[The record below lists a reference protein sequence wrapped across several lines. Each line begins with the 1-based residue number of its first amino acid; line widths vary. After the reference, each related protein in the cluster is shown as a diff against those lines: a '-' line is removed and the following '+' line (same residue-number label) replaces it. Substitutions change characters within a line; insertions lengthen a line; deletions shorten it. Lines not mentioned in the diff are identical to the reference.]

1 MRAVRLLLLSTF
13 LASCPEQLGDRCGPS
28 LPPCPSQAE
37 CVDSRCRWSLAQ
49 GGGSGG
55 GTTGP
60 VTSGGASGGGTVS
73 GDDSGVTDGGVD
85 AGLAPDAG
93 RVITVIDLDLY
104 VQPDGGTS
112 PYPKQGAQ
120 AVAVFF
126 LVDGGELRLTLETD
140 GGGLFS
146 MPHAPSGVWLAEV
159 RRPSEPPV
167 FLNVLGDQADLSRV
181 QTSGRPG
188 VSLSASL
195 ALDFQ
200 LTVSQWEETD
210 SLELISEA
218 AGTRIVVNPAAA
230 SGTTLLTD
238 TINPVLV
245 EGSAVEPADDLLI
258 SQLHNST
265 NDAGL
270 SLTSM
275 VAWGALTGLSIPGS
289 PIVGMLSTPAELGQ
303 VGVRLNSATTTAALG
318 GPPTLCSLAVF
329 KATAGPTHLNAATL
343 FMASADSTFSAD
355 LDFRTFGVSHAATQ
369 LDCQVERVVT
379 VPSIDGGVERNASG
393 VAFQLTLRSTVEATD
408 RVSLDGGLATEPV
421 LTPPSAIVIDN
432 RFEPSRASVAPTI
445 SWTAQ
450 TGPLDRFLVSVTQV
464 SSNGSRLTRSTIAT
478 FHTQQTRVR
487 LPLGLLISGKT
498 YSVTIQQVRAQT
510 DGPLRPRYPIQ
521 RAIRQAGAFLTTN

>member
-1 MRAVRLLLLSTF
+1 MHAVRLLLLSTF

-37 CVDSRCRWSLAQ
+37 CVDSRCRWNLAQ

-55 GTTGP
+55 GSTGP
-60 VTSGGASGGGTVS
+60 VTSGGASGGSVS

-85 AGLAPDAG
+85 AGLVPDAG
-93 RVITVIDLDLY
+93 RVITIVDLDLY

-112 PYPKQGAQ
+112 PYSKQGAQ
-120 AVAVFF
+120 AAAIFF
-126 LVDGGELRLTLETD
+126 LADGGELRLTLETD

-146 MPHAPSGVWLAEV
+146 TSHAPSGVWLAEV

-167 FLNVLGDQADLSRV
+167 FLNALGDQADFSRV

-188 VSLSASL
+188 TALSTSLT
-195 ALDFQ
+195 LDFQ
-200 LTVSQWEETD
+200 LTVSQWEEAD
-210 SLELISEA
+210 SLELVSEA

-238 TINPVLV
+238 TISPALV

-258 SQLHNST
+258 SQLRNST
-265 NDAGL
+265 SDAGL
-270 SLTSM
+270 SMTTM
-275 VAWGALTGLSIPGS
+275 VAWSALSGLSIPGS
-289 PIVGMLSTPAELGQ
+289 PIVGTLSTPPQAAR
-303 VGVRLNSATTTAALG
+303 VGVRLNSTTTTAALG

-329 KATAGPTHLNAATL
+329 KATPGPTPLNAATL
-343 FMASADSTFSAD
+343 FMASAESAFSAD
-355 LDFRTFGVSHAATQ
+355 LDFRTSGVSHAATQ
-369 LDCQVERVVT
+369 LDCQVERLVT
-379 VPSIDGGVERNASG
+379 VPSLDGGVERNASG
-393 VAFQLTLRSTVEATD
+393 VALQLTLRSVVEATD
-408 RVSLDGGLATEPV
+408 RISLDGGLAAEPV
-421 LTPPSAIVIDN
+421 LTPPSGIAIDN

-445 SWTAQ
+445 AWTAQ

-487 LPLGLLISGKT
+487 LPLGLLNSGKT
-498 YSVTIQQVRAQT
+498 YSVTIQQLRAQT